1 MTTRIADAQNF
12 LDVNGLNSIRQDA
25 KSGDKAS
32 KEAALDQAA
41 KQFESI
47 FMQMLMKSMR
57 KAQDVLASDSPFN
70 SESTKFYRDMHD
82 QQMSLEMS
90 NNGSLGLSELIVRQ
104 LGGDDN
110 FKPHTILR
118 SDGNLDSR
126 GSVRITQSALLTNR
140 NLVNDPTAKQ
150 DPEKD
155 RQTNGSAAAQMAS
168 LLQSPTFEQPKDF
181 VSALTADA
189 KRVQDKIKVPFEVV
203 IAQAALET
211 GWGQKIIKTD
221 SGESSNNLFNIKADS
236 RWAGDKTH
244 KETLEFENGAMV
256 KKREPFRVYDT
267 IGESVNDYL
276 NLLTGSERYQGAL
289 EKAENVEQF
298 LHGIQGAGYA
308 TDPDYAKKIM
318 ATLRTVTSLLNK

>member
-12 LDVNGLNSIRQDA
+12 LDVNGLSSIRRDA

-32 KEAALDQAA
+32 QAAALDQAA

-104 LGGDDN
+104 LGGDEN
-110 FKPHTILR
+110 FTPQSILR

-126 GSVRITQSALLTNR
+126 GSVRITQSALLSNTT
-140 NLVNDPTAKQ
+140 LVNDPTAQQ
-150 DPEKD
+150 DPKQD

-168 LLQSPTFEQPKDF
+168 LLQTPAFDQPKDF
-181 VSALTADA
+181 VSALSADA
-189 KRVQDKIKVPFEVV
+189 KRVQDKINVPFEVV

-221 SGESSNNLFNIKADS
+221 SGESSNNLFNIKADR
-236 RWAGDKTH
+236 RWAGEKTH

-256 KKREPFRVYDT
+256 KKREPFRVYDS

-276 NLLTGSERYQGAL
+276 DLLTKSERYQGAL

-298 LHGIQGAGYA
+298 LHNLQGAGYA
-308 TDPDYAKKIM
+308 TDPNYAKKIM
-318 ATLRTVTSLLNK
+318 ATLRTVTSLVNK